1 MLVVWVGARGL
12 REWVARLSK
21 MRIDRREVGL
31 QRWFSMKISLES
43 NCISKMEIEQI
54 GRLKLLLE
62 LMILQKY

>member
-1 MLVVWVGARGL
+1 MLVGWVEAQGL
-12 REWVARLSK
+12 REWVARLSR